1 MKRRLHSTFLVPIL
15 GISPLTAIAAAGDDL
30 SVVQT
35 TPRRAVLDA
44 ATDAVIQVTFDRA
57 VDPASVGVDTFHA
70 FSRGAGPL
78 TGTLSIS
85 RDGRTVSLT
94 PDRDASP
101 GEPVTITLGHGLRGV
116 DGSALRSRGHQV
128 RYWTRA
134 GAGDLQFEIAQSIT
148 TRAFPGEDVIP
159 YGGTATDLDGDGW
172 IDLSIVNE
180 ATDDVRVFM
189 NAGDATC
196 RVDAFLE
203 PGNAVGAVPS
213 PSEAADFDL
222 DGIPDL
228 CTANI
233 VGDSV
238 SVLLGNGDGTY
249 GPAQTL
255 ETGEGARGIT
265 ALDLDGDGDLDIAS
279 SAYYSNNLRLLF
291 NDGTGVFGG
300 LTSLNPGINGEW
312 SIQADDMDGD
322 GLFDLVIGGQSQVR
336 VLLADEDGGFT
347 NHSTR
352 SVSGRTWQLNLAD
365 LDGDGSVDVACVNSF
380 ADEGFIFLNDGRG
393 GLRPGTSHDTDPF
406 PLASDLG
413 DLDGDGD
420 LDWITSSYGGDWFLF
435 LNDGTGG
442 FEFHSSFDAPIAA
455 SCSLPVDMDRDGDLD
470 LVFVDELDDS
480 MIIMSNGGYD
490 PPGLPGDLDGNGSV
504 DGADLGIML
513 AAWGVCPPTCPP
525 DLDDDGRVDGADLGL
540 LLIDWN

>member
-172 IDLSIVNE
+172 IDL
-180 ATDDVRVFM
+180 
-189 NAGDATC
+189 
-196 RVDAFLE
+196 
-203 PGNAVGAVPS
+203 
-213 PSEAADFDL
+213 
-222 DGIPDL
+222 
-228 CTANI
+228 
-233 VGDSV
+233 
-238 SVLLGNGDGTY
+238 
-249 GPAQTL
+249 Q
-255 ETGEGARGIT
+255 
-265 ALDLDGDGDLDIAS
+265 
-279 SAYYSNNLRLLF
+279 
-291 NDGTGVFGG
+291 
-300 LTSLNPGINGEW
+300 
-312 SIQADDMDGD
+312 
-322 GLFDLVIGGQSQVR
+322 
-336 VLLADEDGGFT
+336 
-347 NHSTR
+347 
-352 SVSGRTWQLNLAD
+352 
-365 LDGDGSVDVACVNSF
+365 
-380 ADEGFIFLNDGRG
+380 
-393 GLRPGTSHDTDPF
+393 GLRQRRPVCH
-406 PLASDLG
+406 
-413 DLDGDGD
+413 
-420 LDWITSSYGGDWFLF
+420 
-435 LNDGTGG
+435 
-442 FEFHSSFDAPIAA
+442 AP
-455 SCSLPVDMDRDGDLD
+455 D
-470 LVFVDELDDS
+470 
-480 MIIMSNGGYD
+480 
-490 PPGLPGDLDGNGSV
+490 
-504 DGADLGIML
+504 
-513 AAWGVCPPTCPP
+513 
-525 DLDDDGRVDGADLGL
+525 
-540 LLIDWN
+540 